1 MRTAAITRTT
11 RETDITLTLT
21 LDGSGKTSLSTGIG
35 FFDHM
40 LDALCRFGQLDLA
53 LTCRGDLHVDAH
65 HTVEDVGI
73 CLGRAIRDALG
84 DRAGIRRAASA
95 YMPMDEAL
103 AFAALDISGRPYLV
117 FDAEFAAPMC
127 GQFDTQLAEE
137 FFRAVAG
144 NAGLTLHLKVL
155 YGKNDHHKLEALFK
169 AFGLTLRDAASIDSR
184 IEGVL
189 STKGQSGL
197 RRRKGRCPLTPPKGL
212 RPSGLPFSRLS

>member
-169 AFGLTLRDAASIDSR
+169 AFGLALRDAASIDNR

-189 STKGQSGL
+189 STKGSL
-197 RRRKGRCPLTPPKGL
+197 D
-212 RPSGLPFSRLS
+212 

>member
-1 MRTAAITRTT
+1 MRQTSIERNTN
-11 RETDITLTLT
+11 ETKIRLSLN
-21 LDGSGKTSLSTGIG
+21 LDGRGTYSVDTGCG
-35 FFDHM
+35 FLDHM
-40 LDALCRFGQLDLA
+40 LELFARHGRFDLEVQ
-53 LTCRGDLHVDAH
+53 CQGDVKVDYH

-137 FFRAVAG
+137 FFRAFAV

-155 YGKNDHHKLEALFK
+155 YGKNDHHKLEALYK
-169 AFGLTLRDAASIDSR
+169 ALGLALRDAASIDNR

-189 STKGQSGL
+189 STKGSL
-197 RRRKGRCPLTPPKGL
+197 D
-212 RPSGLPFSRLS
+212 

>member
-1 MRTAAITRTT
+1 MARTGTVLRNTK
-11 RETDITLTLT
+11 ETQIEVVVN
-21 LDGSGKTSLSTGIG
+21 LDGGDVNVKTGIG

-40 LDALCRFGQLDLA
+40 LTAFGFYA
-53 LTCRGDLHVDAH
+53 KIGLTVQATGDLYVDGH

-73 CLGRAIRDALG
+73 CLGRALRDALG

-117 FDAEFAAPMC
+117 FDAECAAPMC

-137 FFRAVAG
+137 FFRAFAV

-155 YGKNDHHKLEALFK
+155 YGKNDHHKLEALYK
-169 AFGLTLRDAASIDSR
+169 ALGLALRDAASIDNR

-189 STKGQSGL
+189 STKGSL
-197 RRRKGRCPLTPPKGL
+197 D
-212 RPSGLPFSRLS
+212 